1 MVSGA
6 EGLSGAAG
14 RRWRCERE
22 GQLVTRSEFG
32 AMIREWRMRFGKW
45 PGQDVTPT
53 AGVFQRGFE
62 AGLAYARKEAA
73 HDSRH
78 AQSDSRMNAQ

>member
-1 MVSGA
+1 
-6 EGLSGAAG
+6 
-14 RRWRCERE
+14 
-22 GQLVTRSEFG
+22 
-32 AMIREWRMRFGKW
+32 MIREWRMRFGKW

-73 HDSRH
+73 LADVKKPPVGG
-78 AQSDSRMNAQ
+78 